1 MTLQTKT
8 ELYHVKDQPAPAR
21 LLLLFFFFGRS
32 LVELK
37 LIASLQVLLGLT
49 SAIELADKIHPIQ
62 VPLLVTV

>member
-1 MTLQTKT
+1 MLKIN
-8 ELYHVKDQPAPAR
+8 
-21 LLLLFFFFGRS
+21 LLLQDCFFFFGRS

-37 LIASLQVLLGLT
+37 LIAFLQVLLGLT